1 MHLGFE
7 FSPSALAQFHRLKNC
22 KAMALLFIFFGCDN
36 VYDSWS
42 SLGDSYLQEKLAR
55 YLRIFAVKSQEDLT
69 QALGLVTDGK
79 VPLDKNGAQQWPKVG
94 DSADFLLTPAA
105 CTSRVGCPQRLR

>member
-1 MHLGFE
+1 MV
-7 FSPSALAQFHRLKNC
+7 FSWRRFFTRKAGALFRDFCRQ
-22 KAMALLFIFFGCDN
+22 
-36 VYDSWS
+36 
-42 SLGDSYLQEKLAR
+42 
-55 YLRIFAVKSQEDLT
+55 SQEDLT

-105 CTSRVGCPQRLR
+105 CTAEFVARKGFVSKSFYQGTVVFSAE